1 MVRVWL
7 FRFGTDYN
15 VLRIAAHGL
24 LAAMPSADVETYA
37 RAVVYLPGHLMRLGH
52 PVLPVYAQRH
62 LTGPIQAC

>member
-1 MVRVWL
+1 MVRVRL

-37 RAVVYLPGHLMRLGH
+37 RAVVYLPGHLMRFE
-52 PVLPVYAQRH
+52 
-62 LTGPIQAC
+62 